1 MAVTNNKVGGGNSL
15 LFKQKSIQYLFILYT
30 ALLISA
36 NFVGDHS
43 FQLFYFSYSAGT
55 LVVQLVF
62 CGLLGFTETIGTR
75 KISQLIWISACIN
88 LAVALFSYF
97 ILGFPIPEFWLK
109 HDIES
114 IETWHQINVIML
126 LTVGYTCSAFSM
138 LKVAD
143 CLKTYFGHDWLLIR
157 VMLTLFTG
165 LIVDMAVL
173 LPILF
178 FVAPDRYM
186 ALWKMLSLA
195 SVKVTFSLVAIPISY
210 LFIHL
215 LRQRSLV
222 SQA

>member
-1 MAVTNNKVGGGNSL
+1 MAVGNNKVEGGNSL
-15 LFKQKSIQYLFILYT
+15 LLKGNTIQYLFILYT

-55 LVVQLVF
+55 LVIQLVF
-62 CGLLGFTETIGTR
+62 CGLLGFTETIGSR
-75 KISQLIWISACIN
+75 KTSQLIGISACIN

-114 IETWHQINVIML
+114 IETWQQINVIVL
-126 LTVGYTCSAFSM
+126 LTVGYTCSSFSM
-138 LKVAD
+138 VKVAQ
-143 CLKTYFGHDWLLIR
+143 CLKTTFGQDWLLIR
-157 VMLTLFTG
+157 VMLILFAG
-165 LIVDMAVL
+165 LIVDMMVL

-178 FVAPDRYM
+178 FLAPDRYM

-195 SVKVTFSLVAIPISY
+195 SVKVTFSLVAIPVSY
-210 LFIHL
+210 FFIHL
-215 LRQRSLV
+215 LKKRTFVL
-222 SQA
+222 